1 VLSDVFDTKAGRV
14 VVGLLAEGWTPARI
28 AAASPAELR
37 QIFAARGCRLSR
49 PLAGRIIARAAAAL
63 PIHPAATAAKPA
75 TLAALLGV
83 LETLDRQI
91 AVLEAEMTPLLAATQ
106 GAKLPQIR
114 GVATVAAAGFVAF
127 VGHTGRR
134 GEWSKVWP
142 AAGLDPAR
150 SQSGV
155 KDASLGSAGR
165 LGLGRRAILDLA
177 AGVCRQPGR
186 FNDSYQA
193 RLRHRKHPRWRWLP
207 WVTRSGGPA
216 LPSWLAAAA
225 TTPTIRPSQPSDLCP
240 SNRKRVV
247 KQPETRDT
255 DDLRGSI
262 RRRSGYEARPRG

>member
-1 VLSDVFDTKAGRV
+1 
-14 VVGLLAEGWTPARI
+14 LLAEGWTPAHI

-165 LGLGRRAILDLA
+165 ARPGAAGDPGPGRWRLPSTRPLQRQLPGAPAPPQAPKVALA
-177 AGVCRQPGR
+177 AVGNQIGR
-186 FNDSYQA
+186 TCFA
-193 RLRHRKHPRWRWLP
+193 LMA
-207 WVTRSGGPA
+207 SGGDYDPYHQA
-216 LPSWLAAAA
+216 K
-225 TTPTIRPSQPSDLCP
+225 PTKRPVP
-240 SNRKRVV
+240 
-247 KQPETRDT
+247 KQPKA
-255 DDLRGSI
+255 G
-262 RRRSGYEARPRG
+262 GQAA